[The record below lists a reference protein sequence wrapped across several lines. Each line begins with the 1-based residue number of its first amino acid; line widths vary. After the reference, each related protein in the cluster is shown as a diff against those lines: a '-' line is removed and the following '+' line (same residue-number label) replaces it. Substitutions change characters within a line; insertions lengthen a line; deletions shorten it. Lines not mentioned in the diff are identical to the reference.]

1 MSLFNMIRNTI
12 PRRYLVIAIY
22 VVLVAIL
29 FEVIGIA
36 TARADGFGIPRL
48 EDSPYTIDNSQYNMK
63 NSPYAIENSQYH
75 PNNSKYGGGSNKIR
89 NNTGEVIGYSV
100 EREDG
105 GVNFFGYGDE
115 GRIGYQ
121 PAP

>member
-1 MSLFNMIRNTI
+1 MIRNTI

>member
-1 MSLFNMIRNTI
+1 MSLFNIIRNAV

-48 EDSPYTIDNSQYNMK
+48 EDSPYTIENSEHALQ
-63 NSPYAIENSQYH
+63 NSPYLMKNSQYH
-75 PNNSKYGGGSNKIR
+75 PNNSRYGGGSNKIR
-89 NNTGEVIGYSV
+89 DNTGNVIGYSV
-100 EREDG
+100 ERDDG
-105 GVNFFGYGDE
+105 GVNYFGYGDE